1 MYIQVVEGG
10 ADPTGDNSYTQ
21 NYPEGESIINKK
33 LQKPIEQDP
42 LSQFDTFSKL
52 IDAELLK

>member
-1 MYIQVVEGG
+1 MYIQVVGGG
-10 ADPTGDNSYTQ
+10 ADPSSDNSNTQ
-21 NYPEGESIINKK
+21 NYPQGDSKK
-33 LQKPIEQDP
+33 LQQPIEQDP

>member
-1 MYIQVVEGG
+1 MYIQVVEGA
-10 ADPTGDNSYTQ
+10 ADPTGDNSNTQ
-21 NYPEGESIINKK
+21 NYPQGDSSISKK
-33 LQKPIEQDP
+33 PQQPIEQDP